1 MEGVF
6 VPQMSTNLS
15 GVSLAGFHIPAI
27 VIWIGFIV
35 MMIIVGIISAI
46 LWWHWRQY
54 SLSKKQQFASQ
65 TLYFSVLIALVVSL
79 VVLII
84 SYSSV

>member
-1 MEGVF
+1 
-6 VPQMSTNLS
+6 MSTNLS
-15 GVSLAGFHIPAI
+15 SLSLAGFHIPA
-27 VIWIGFIV
+27 VIMWIGFIV

-65 TLYFSVLIALVVSL
+65 TLYFSVLIALIVSL